1 MKIRLP
7 KYLYLSTLILHLK
20 FKIAVHLL
28 ISNLDLGRLALI
40 KDTYPNMILSLA
52 DLEAEWEICLEI
64 PLIILPFKDGS

>member
-28 ISNLDLGRLALI
+28 ISNLDLGRLAL

-64 PLIILPFKDGS
+64 PLILPFKDGS